1 MKEVRDSGSRG
12 CGFESQSDQ
21 KSLPNPSFSV
31 RFEGSVSG
39 PPEVT
44 KKTGRAMLKTVQWLL
59 MLLKHSPANRSG
71 YNIRLDCD
79 SLSQRIFLEG
89 GKDNSN
95 FE

>member
-39 PPEVT
+39 PPDVT
-44 KKTGRAMLKTVQWLL
+44 GGK
-59 MLLKHSPANRSG
+59 NRS
-71 YNIRLDCD
+71 CD
-79 SLSQRIFLEG
+79 AKDGAVVVDAVVAFPSQLFWLQH
-89 GKDNSN
+89 
-95 FE
+95 